1 METNKLSATKA
12 NLLKAKE
19 ELKLLSGGYE
29 ILDKKRKALMK
40 AYDDKVKDRNSLNEE
55 VNKTLADI
63 KENFKRVLITLGE
76 ADLDSISRSVPIDN
90 SLELTSSK
98 FMQTEISKIEFEEV
112 GLNLS
117 YSFYETNAAFDLA
130 ILSFNTLRSKIF
142 KLAELDTTITSLNN
156 EISKT
161 SKKVNSLEKVQ
172 IPKYKE
178 IIKTISQSLEEKE
191 REDFSKTKIVK
202 ENKIKKQKN

>member
-55 VNKTLADI
+55 VNKTLSNI
-63 KENFKRVLITLGE
+63 KENFKRVMITLGE

-90 SLELTSSK
+90 SLEITSSK

-130 ILSFNTLRSKIF
+130 ILSFNILRSKIF

>member
-1 METNKLSATKA
+1 MEANKLSATKA

>member
-76 ADLDSISRSVPIDN
+76 TDLDSISRSVPIDN

-117 YSFYETNAAFDLA
+117 YSFYETNVAFDLA

>member
-55 VNKTLADI
+55 VNKTLSNI
-63 KENFKRVLITLGE
+63 KENFKRVMITLGE

-90 SLELTSSK
+90 SLEITSSK